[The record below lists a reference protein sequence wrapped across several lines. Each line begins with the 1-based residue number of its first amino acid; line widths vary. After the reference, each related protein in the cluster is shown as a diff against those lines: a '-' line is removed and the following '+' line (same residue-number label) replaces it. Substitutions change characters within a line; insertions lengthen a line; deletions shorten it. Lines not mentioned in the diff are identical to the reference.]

1 MYYIVYNKWDSTGS
15 EPTAFKFFSTED
27 QLAAFIVE
35 MDKQKS
41 NGKKYEI
48 VCIIQGGER
57 LVPIKKRGYDF
68 EVPGLQKDDV
78 KNLQV

>member
-35 MDKQKS
+35 MDIRSGQ
-41 NGKKYEI
+41 KYEI
-48 VCIIQGGER
+48 VCIIHGGER